1 MILAQAVN
9 QLAQFCGPRDLSSLT
24 IQALQTEQGLEQVD
38 VLSFFSG
45 SILAGGEQV
54 AESIRNKLAKAYVIV
69 GGAGHVFDL
78 R

>member
-9 QLAQFCGPRDLSSLT
+9 QLAHFCGPRDLSALS

-38 VLSFFSG
+38 VLAFFGG
-45 SILAGGEQV
+45 SILAGGEQL
-54 AESIRNKLAKAYVIV
+54 AESILNKLAKAYVIV
-69 GGAGHVFDL
+69 RGAGHVFDL

>member
-1 MILAQAVN
+1 
-9 QLAQFCGPRDLSSLT
+9 LT

-38 VLSFFSG
+38 VLSFFGG
-45 SILAGGEQV
+45 SILAGGEQL

>member
-38 VLSFFSG
+38 VLAFFGG

-69 GGAGHVFDL
+69 GGAGHVFDF